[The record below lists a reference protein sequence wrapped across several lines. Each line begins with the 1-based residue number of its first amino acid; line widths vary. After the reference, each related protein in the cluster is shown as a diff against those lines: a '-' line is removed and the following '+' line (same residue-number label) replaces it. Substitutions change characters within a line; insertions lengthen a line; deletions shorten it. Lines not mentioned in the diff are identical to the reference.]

1 MNYSPRNRSNREV
14 TEIAKAPLY
23 FNDPNKH
30 MKFLTAVFTLTF
42 SLFLGLP
49 LQASTQL
56 QLETLKPLDEHS
68 LSTAEIVNRL
78 SQQHY
83 YRNQMRM
90 DNDLSSV
97 VFERYLKELDGNH
110 SYFLQSDISEFEP
123 LRYRLDDA
131 FRARKV
137 DPGFEIFNR
146 YQQRVAERIQFMQEQ
161 LEQGIGKLDFNGDDV
176 LYLDRE
182 NHAWP
187 QSKQELDKLWLK
199 RLKNDVLSLRLSDKK
214 DDDIHE
220 LLSKRYNN
228 QLKRVQQNN
237 AEDAYRIYMNTL
249 TLSYDPH
256 TQYFSPRATENFNI
270 RMRLSLQG
278 IGAMLQSEDEY
289 TEVTRLIPAGPA
301 DKAGELKASDRI
313 VGVGQGKDGEIV
325 DVIGWRL
332 DDVVDLIRGEKGTVV
347 RLAIQKASAID
358 SSNTKVISI
367 TRDNVKLDEQDAS
380 KKILEFNNYGKPY
393 RLGVIDI
400 PKFYIDFDAANR
412 GDKDYKSTT
421 RDVKILLQE
430 LKAEKVD
437 GIIVDLR
444 DNGGGSL
451 HEVNSLIGLFIDN
464 GPTVQVRDISGRV
477 YINQEKDNAMVYD
490 GPLAVLVNRLSASAS
505 EIFAGAIQDYRR
517 GIVVGTQTY
526 GKGTVQSMMP
536 LSHGQITLTQQK
548 FYRISGDSTQNRGVI
563 PDIQLPS
570 LYDINEVGEN
580 ALQAALPWDKIQPT
594 QFNELHDFSS
604 QLPKLQALHEKRAQG
619 SADFRHLVETNQL
632 IDERRSI
639 KQISLNE
646 VKRREEKQELETAQ
660 IELENN
666 RRKALGLKL
675 ISSLDE
681 IEDKLID
688 DETSEQPADDVDDK
702 DGPTPLLTE
711 TGNILIDFINLNYPA
726 IAQKN
731 NRPLLVE

>member
-1 MNYSPRNRSNREV
+1 MTLNNP
-14 TEIAKAPLY
+14 
-23 FNDPNKH
+23 
-30 MKFLTAVFTLTF
+30 MKFLSAVFTLTL
-42 SLFLGLP
+42 SLLLCLP
-49 LQASTQL
+49 LQASAQF

-68 LSTAEIVNRL
+68 LTTAEIVNRL

-83 YRNQMRM
+83 YRNQLRM

-97 VFERYLKELDGNH
+97 VFERYLKELDGNR
-110 SYFLQSDISEFEP
+110 SYFLQSDINEFEP

-131 FRARKV
+131 FRARRV
-137 DPGFEIFNR
+137 DPGFVIFNR
-146 YQQRVAERIQFMQEQ
+146 YQQRVAERIQFMLSE
-161 LEQGIGKLDFNGDDV
+161 LEQGIDKLDFNGDDV

-187 QSKQELDKLWLK
+187 QNKQELDELWLK
-199 RLKNDVLSLRLSDKK
+199 RLKNDVLSLRLSGKQDA
-214 DDDIHE
+214 DINE

-228 QLKRVQQNN
+228 QLKRIQQNN

-289 TEVTRLIPAGPA
+289 TKVTRLIPAGPA

-347 RLAIQKASAID
+347 RLAILKTGAID
-358 SSNTKVISI
+358 TSSTKVISI

-380 KKILEFNNYGKPY
+380 KKILEFNTYGKPY

-412 GDKDYKSTT
+412 GDKNYKSTT
-421 RDVKILLQE
+421 RDVKVLLQQ
-430 LKAEKVD
+430 LKAENVD
-437 GIIVDLR
+437 GIIIDLR

-451 HEVNSLIGLFIDN
+451 HEVNSLIGLFIEN

-477 YINQEKDNAMVYD
+477 YINQDKDNETVYG

-536 LSHGQITLTQQK
+536 LSRGQITLTQQK

-563 PDIQLPS
+563 PDIELPS

-594 QFNELHDFSS
+594 RFSELHDFSA
-604 QLPKLQALHEKRAQG
+604 QLPKLQALHEKRAQR
-619 SADFRHLVETNQL
+619 SADFRYLVETSQL
-632 IDERRSI
+632 IDERRRI
-639 KQISLNE
+639 KQVSLNE
-646 VKRREEKQELETAQ
+646 AKRRAEKQALETAQ
-660 IELENN
+660 IELENK
-666 RRKALGLKL
+666 RRKALGQEP

-688 DETSEQPADDVDDK
+688 DETSPQLADEAEDT

-711 TGNILIDFINLNYPA
+711 TGNILIDFINLNYPT
-726 IAQKN
+726 IAQKHN
-731 NRPLLVE
+731 QPLLTD

>member
-1 MNYSPRNRSNREV
+1 
-14 TEIAKAPLY
+14 
-23 FNDPNKH
+23 
-30 MKFLTAVFTLTF
+30 MKFLSAVLSLTI
-42 SLFLGLP
+42 SLFLSVP
-49 LQASTQL
+49 LVASAQF

-68 LSTAEIVNRL
+68 LTTAEIVNRL

-83 YRNQMRM
+83 YRNQLRM

-97 VFERYLKELDGNH
+97 VFERYLKELDGNR
-110 SYFLQSDISEFEP
+110 SYFLQNDINEFEP

-131 FRARKV
+131 FRARQV
-137 DPGFEIFNR
+137 DPGFVIFNR
-146 YQQRVAERIQFMQEQ
+146 YQQRVAERIQFMLTL
-161 LEQGIGKLDFNGDDV
+161 LEQGIDKLDFKGNDV

-187 QSKQELDKLWLK
+187 QSKQELDELWRK
-199 RLKNDVLSLRLSDKK
+199 RLKNDVLSLRLSGKEDAN
-214 DDDIHE
+214 INE

-228 QLKRVQQNN
+228 QLKRIQQNN

-289 TEVTRLIPAGPA
+289 TKVTRLIPAGPA

-347 RLAIQKASAID
+347 RLAILKASAID
-358 SSNTKVISI
+358 SSNTKVIAI

-380 KKILEFNNYGKPY
+380 RKILEFNTYGKPY

-400 PKFYIDFDAANR
+400 PKFYIDFEAANR

-421 RDVKILLQE
+421 RDVKKLLQE
-430 LKAEKVD
+430 LKSENVD
-437 GIIVDLR
+437 GIIIDLR

-451 HEVNSLIGLFIDN
+451 HEVNTLIGLFIEN

-477 YINQEKDNAMVYD
+477 YINQDKDNETVYD

-563 PDIQLPS
+563 PDIELPS

-594 QFNELHDFSS
+594 RFNELHDFSA
-604 QLPKLQALHEKRAQG
+604 QLPKLQALHEKRAQR

-632 IDERRSI
+632 IDERRRI
-639 KQISLNE
+639 KQVSLNE
-646 VKRREEKQELETAQ
+646 TERRAEKEALESAQ
-660 IELENN
+660 IELENK
-666 RRKALGLKL
+666 RRKALGQKP

-681 IEDKLID
+681 IEDRLID
-688 DETSEQPADDVDDK
+688 AEPEAQLADETEKS

-711 TGNILIDFINLNYPA
+711 TGNILIDFINLNYPT
-726 IAQKN
+726 IAHKN
-731 NRPLLVE
+731 NRPLLAD